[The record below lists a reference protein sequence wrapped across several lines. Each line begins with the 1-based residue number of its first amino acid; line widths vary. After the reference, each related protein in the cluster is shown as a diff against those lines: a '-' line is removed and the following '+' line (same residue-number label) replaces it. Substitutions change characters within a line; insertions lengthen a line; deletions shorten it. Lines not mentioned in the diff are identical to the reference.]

1 MGCLLEI
8 RRLHAGN
15 IEGGSV
21 KPTEHAAENE
31 TTGVIWLPPA
41 GTTGLTQRRNLI
53 QLFRER
59 LSEKKMCTRQSR
71 KVKWDMNN
79 TLLFPINFVE
89 IAVYRV
95 QKRTDKHYLKN
106 SP

>member
-59 LSEKKMCTRQSR
+59 LSEKKNVHATIPKGKMGYEQYTTFS
-71 KVKWDMNN
+71 
-79 TLLFPINFVE
+79 
-89 IAVYRV
+89 
-95 QKRTDKHYLKN
+95 DKLCRN
-106 SP
+106 SCI